1 MEKKLLLDA
10 LRGNAVENFSAADV
24 NKAALAD
31 LYKEFGISDRPTGR
45 ELAAHKNEIFAIIV
59 EAIDEILPRSME
71 DIAGRWA
78 EIISFGRDEQV
89 VFKVGNAKSK
99 RRARLS
105 IKRGARSGIYRAA
118 QWDSSLMELGTTT
131 YTVGM
136 YVTLE
141 DIILGRVSLAEYYQN
156 ILAGFEEII
165 YAESVKALRSASA
178 LAPASHI
185 QNISSADDLNAA
197 LDEAVRVARAY
208 GPNVT
213 IFGFASELAKVQ
225 NIEDWKVEADRADV
239 RAQGFVRIYKGTPVV
254 ELPNTILQDG
264 EEITWAFKEGDIFV
278 LPADAKP
285 VKIAF
290 RGDGVLTEDQEP
302 AGGMRWDFSK
312 MMGVGLLLADNVC
325 IVSDAS
331 NTINGQ
337 Y

>member
-1 MEKKLLLDA
+1 MEKKLLIDA

-31 LYKEFGISDRPTGR
+31 LFKELNLSDRPSGR

-59 EAIDEILPRSME
+59 EAIDEILPKSLE
-71 DIAGRWA
+71 NIAGRWA
-78 EIISFGRDEQV
+78 DIQAFARDEQV
-89 VFKVGNAKSK
+89 VFKLGNAKSK

-118 QWDSSLMELGTTT
+118 QWDSALMELETTT

-141 DIILGRVSLAEYYQN
+141 DIILGRVSLSEYYQN
-156 ILAGFEEII
+156 ILDGFEEII
-165 YAESVKALRSASA
+165 YAESVKALRSAES

-185 QNISSADDLNAA
+185 QNVSMSLDINAA
-197 LDEAVRVARAY
+197 LDEAIRIARAY

-225 NIEDWKVEADRADV
+225 NITDWKVAEDRTDV
-239 RAQGFVRIYKGTPVV
+239 RLQGFVREYHGTPIV

-264 EEITWAFKEGDIFV
+264 DEITWAFKEGDIFV
-278 LPADAKP
+278 LPSDAKP
-285 VKIAF
+285 VKIAL
-290 RGDGVLTEDQEP
+290 RGDSVLVEDKEP
-302 AGGMRWDFSK
+302 AGAMKWDLSK
-312 MMGVGLLLADNVC
+312 MMGIGLLLADNVC
-325 IVSDAS
+325 IVKDAS
-331 NTINGQ
+331 NTTVGE